1 MNMEGSIIMIDP
13 FRTLIGI
20 AVSPIATAGLDT
32 IVGEEIVNYFCRSG
46 IPRPEGGAGH
56 RISFRQ

>member
-1 MNMEGSIIMIDP
+1 MIDP